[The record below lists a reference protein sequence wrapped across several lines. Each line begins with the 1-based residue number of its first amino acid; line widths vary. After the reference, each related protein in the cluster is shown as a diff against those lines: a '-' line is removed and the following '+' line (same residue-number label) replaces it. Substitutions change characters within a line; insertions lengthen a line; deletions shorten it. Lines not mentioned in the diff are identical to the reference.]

1 MSINH
6 FMNKIK
12 GNISKIDRTIFIS
25 FLIILGVASSSFM
38 LGRLSYKEGLSTSK
52 IASDSDNR
60 EELASSSPDDLKS
73 DLNEKVYVASRNGK
87 LYYPIL
93 CSGAN
98 RIKEE
103 NKVWFANDIEAQK
116 SGYTLSSTCK

>member
-1 MSINH
+1 
-6 FMNKIK
+6 MNKIK
-12 GNISKIDRTIFIS
+12 GNINKIDRTIFAS

-38 LGRLSYKEGLSTSK
+38 LGRLSYREGLSTSK
-52 IASDSDNR
+52 MASDSDNR